1 MKESRLQTFSSSK
14 QNLFLFCSLFIFY
27 LLVFNRH
34 AKETRLKKIMAW
46 RDQEIN
52 ENEGR
57 EQPPG
62 GTCFFPF
69 DPIAWSTDDEK
80 EMAIG
85 SGKNMPPADDRPL
98 PSLS

>member
-1 MKESRLQTFSSSK
+1 MSEV
-14 QNLFLFCSLFIFY
+14 FI
-27 LLVFNRH
+27 RQSTDH
-34 AKETRLKKIMAW
+34 K
-46 RDQEIN
+46 N
-52 ENEGR
+52 EERPAADG
-57 EQPPG
+57 QPPG